1 MASLIPIQYH
11 RTRYPDDIE
20 PRILEV
26 SGHFDIK
33 RINVDIPYSLHTE
46 YSFMRRKFD
55 NKTVSK
61 YNEIC
66 NANKKGIPMLWYSE
80 KWAVEFAD
88 YIKDITYESIE
99 PSIIEIHPPFSDYTN
114 LEEFLNNYKVFKERI
129 TLFFPKTIILIE
141 NRNGTRYSGGNFAVS
156 TIDQLV
162 SLSNLIDE
170 KGSDLRITLD
180 LPQLF
185 TAHSISKS
193 KKDLML
199 KIFDDIKSIR
209 HNIFGIH
216 LWGKK
221 NSENGRRVAHVGD
234 LNSYFMYDMDFKKT
248 FLENMFD
255 TFNDGIDRYF
265 VPEVNSGSEDLV
277 SIVNDLR
284 KVGFRFI

>member
-1 MASLIPIQYH
+1 MANLIPIQYH
-11 RTRYPDDIE
+11 RTRYPDDIK
-20 PRILEV
+20 PIILEV
-26 SGHFDIK
+26 AGHFDIK
-33 RINVDIPYSLHTE
+33 PIKVDTSYSLHTE
-46 YSFMRRKFD
+46 YSFMRRKLD
-55 NKTVSK
+55 NKIVSK

-80 KWAVEFAD
+80 KWSVEFAD
-88 YIKDITYESIE
+88 YIKDITDGSID

-114 LEEFLNNYKVFKERI
+114 LEEFINNYKVFKERI
-129 TLFFPKTIILIE
+129 SLFFPKAIILIE
-141 NRNGTRYSGGNFAVS
+141 NRSGTRYSGGNFIVS
-156 TIDQLV
+156 TIEQLV

-193 KKDLML
+193 KKDLMIE
-199 KIFDDIKSIR
+199 IFNTIKSIR
-209 HNIFGIH
+209 HNILGIH

-221 NSENGRRVAHVGD
+221 ERNGRRVAHIGD
-234 LNSYFMYDMDFKKT
+234 LNSYFMYDMDLKKT
-248 FLENMFD
+248 FLEYMFD
-255 TFNDGIDRYF
+255 TFNDDIYRYF
-265 VPEVNSGSEDLV
+265 VPEVNSGSEDLI